1 MLNLEQIC
9 TLEPALPG
17 VQDAN
22 FSLQSFPYPTKSKSL
37 VGAVSLNDCIN
48 LLRQKDQLFS
58 QCIRAIVFAH
68 STRLIAM
75 SLHNAFVRSYQMWD
89 EQLTN

>member
-37 VGAVSLNDCIN
+37 VGAVSLNGCIN

-58 QCIRAIVFAH
+58 QCITAIVFAH
-68 STRLIAM
+68 STKSHWYEFAQCFCQIL
-75 SLHNAFVRSYQMWD
+75 SHVG
-89 EQLTN
+89 